1 MTGRHARHR
10 AKTEARGGR
19 VAALE
24 YSTVFSALTL
34 LGLFVFGALS
44 AYYFAFYGQ
53 LGLTPSDVG
62 LAQGEVLARAAY
74 WLGTFLLAMVFLLAI
89 LGSFVLV
96 VVESVRAVR
105 RRLHRPP
112 PRRLPEL
119 ARRVRRFLP
128 PAECWALAA
137 LVLVTGLIENEQPS
151 PFLDAAILLVVF
163 WPLAHVLGR
172 TRRRRR
178 LSVVVFSL
186 LALGVFVFTLAQQ
199 GQQDAEHLE
208 GTGSVRTMSQLMGI
222 EHFYVSRSLPVK
234 SLPAVT
240 GRAGC
245 WCCWAAATTT
255 PTPSMTAPKG
265 RSTASTPDRCPC
277 TCWSRSRI
285 RTIRRT
291 PPSSPG
297 CSAAEAFSACRHPGR
312 AGRLP
317 CRPVHL
323 VPD

>member
-1 MTGRHARHR
+1 MAGRHARHR
-10 AKTEARGGR
+10 AKTGTRGGR

-44 AYYFAFYGQ
+44 AYYFAFYGE

-96 VVESVRAVR
+96 VVQSVRAVR

-112 PRRLPEL
+112 PRRLPAL

-137 LVLVTGLIENEQPS
+137 LVFVAGMIEDELPAAL
-151 PFLDAAILLVVF
+151 LDAAILLVVF

-172 TRRRRR
+172 TWRRRR

-186 LALGVFVFTLAQQ
+186 LALGVLVFTLAQQ
-199 GQQDAEHLE
+199 GRQDAEHLE
-208 GTGSVRTMSQLMGI
+208 RTGGVRTMSALMGI
-222 EHFYVSRSLPVK
+222 EHFYVLPQF
-234 SLPAVT
+234 
-240 GRAGC
+240 
-245 WCCWAAATTT
+245 
-255 PTPSMTAPKG
+255 
-265 RSTASTPDRCPC
+265 
-277 TCWSRSRI
+277 
-285 RTIRRT
+285 
-291 PPSSPG
+291 
-297 CSAAEAFSACRHPGR
+297 AAEVAPRGYQQ
-312 AGRLP
+312 GRLLVLLGSGTDDTYALYD
-317 CRPVHL
+317 CAEAQVYRVYTGQVSLHVL
-323 VPD
+323 VPQPQPGNPSDAAVLARLQCR